1 MRCDS
6 HVHIVGPADRYPQV
20 AERTYLADVA
30 TLKQLERVSASRAI
44 RRFVIVQPSF
54 YGTDN
59 GMLLEGLDALAGRG
73 RGVAVINPDTTS
85 ARTLSGMASQGVR
98 GLRLNLYSPLREKAP
113 LAARFEAVE
122 GHARDLN
129 WHIEVIAPIKLL
141 SENASLLRNSRVP
154 VVIDHYGLYA
164 GTRPGSARRHLAA
177 RAACAAP
184 RLDQV
189 VGAIPC
195 ERGSA
200 RNPGR
205 SGLGRSHLKGRVR
218 SLRVG
223 QRLAA
228 HTAARPAYGQRRPF
242 ALSKSSLRNTGR
254 RFHWPRPVRWNWPSE
269 FCRTTRRGSTAL
281 NNPYRL
287 FCGGGRDAHVGRGV
301 QGVCTRRECE
311 IPQRHQGNR
320 RNIAIVGSSAAEYEV
335 FGCRRPRTLEFS
347 AISA

>member
-59 GMLLEGLDALAGRG
+59 GMLLEGLDVLAGRG

-122 GHARDLN
+122 GHARELN
-129 WHIEVIAPIKLL
+129 WHIEVVAPIKLL

-164 GTRPGSARRHLAA
+164 GTDPDQPDGISLLELLARPHVWIKLSAPYRVSADPLAT
-177 RAACAAP
+177 RADPAW
-184 RLDQV
+184 
-189 VGAIPC
+189 VGAILKVASDRC
-195 ERGSA
+195 VWGSDC
-200 RNPGR
+200 P
-205 SGLGRSHLKGRVR
+205 HTPPHEQHKGGGIVSPYR
-218 SLRVG
+218 SLRYEKIIDEFIAAINSEELAEHILSDNPA
-223 QRLAA
+223 RL
-228 HTAARPAYGQRRPF
+228 YGF
-242 ALSKSSLRNTGR
+242 
-254 RFHWPRPVRWNWPSE
+254 
-269 FCRTTRRGSTAL
+269 
-281 NNPYRL
+281 
-287 FCGGGRDAHVGRGV
+287 
-301 QGVCTRRECE
+301 
-311 IPQRHQGNR
+311 
-320 RNIAIVGSSAAEYEV
+320 
-335 FGCRRPRTLEFS
+335 
-347 AISA
+347 

>member
-6 HVHIVGPADRYPQV
+6 HVHIVGSADRYPQV

-30 TLKQLERVSASRAI
+30 TLKQLDRVSASRAI

-59 GMLLEGLDALAGRG
+59 SMLLEGLDALAGRG

-122 GHARDLN
+122 GYAHDLN

-164 GTRPGSARRHLAA
+164 GTRPDQPHGISLLDLLARPHVWIKLSAPYRVSVDPLAT
-177 RAACAAP
+177 RADPAW
-184 RLDQV
+184 
-189 VGAIPC
+189 VGAILKVASDRC
-195 ERGSA
+195 VWGSDW
-200 RNPGR
+200 PHTPPHDQHMG
-205 SGLGRSHLKGRVR
+205 STVLSPYR
-218 SLRVG
+218 SLRYETLVDDFMAATG
-223 QRLAA
+223 SAELAERILSDNPARL
-228 HTAARPAYGQRRPF
+228 YGF
-242 ALSKSSLRNTGR
+242 
-254 RFHWPRPVRWNWPSE
+254 E
-269 FCRTTRRGSTAL
+269 
-281 NNPYRL
+281 
-287 FCGGGRDAHVGRGV
+287 
-301 QGVCTRRECE
+301 
-311 IPQRHQGNR
+311 
-320 RNIAIVGSSAAEYEV
+320 
-335 FGCRRPRTLEFS
+335 
-347 AISA
+347 